1 MNQFY
6 FSRIFDI
13 DSGNCISTIDFPS
26 PPNSIEISRDG
37 QASLLI
43 THGKKVE
50 IYDGNTY
57 VNNRIL
63 FLNSYFCCFSL

>member
-1 MNQFY
+1 
-6 FSRIFDI
+6 IFDI

-26 PPNSIEISRDG
+26 PPNSIEISCDG

-50 IYDGNTY
+50 IFDGNTY
-57 VNNRIL
+57 V
-63 FLNSYFCCFSL
+63 YFYL

>member
-1 MNQFY
+1 MYFM

-57 VNNRIL
+57 VHFFLLIL
-63 FLNSYFCCFSL
+63 QSDRFNFVV

>member
-1 MNQFY
+1 MNLFLIILIFFQ
-6 FSRIFDI
+6 RIFDI
-13 DSGNCISTIDFPS
+13 DSGNCISTVDFPS

-57 VNNRIL
+57 VYL
-63 FLNSYFCCFSL
+63 FLYKFSFN